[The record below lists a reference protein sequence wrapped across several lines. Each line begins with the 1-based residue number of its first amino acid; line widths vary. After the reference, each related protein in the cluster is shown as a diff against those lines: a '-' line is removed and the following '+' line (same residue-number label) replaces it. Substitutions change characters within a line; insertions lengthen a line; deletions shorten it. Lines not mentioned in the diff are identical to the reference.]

1 ASRLSRGTPEDSACN
16 LGYQGSGAAAAT
28 CRRID
33 SSGSADS
40 SAIQSL
46 SLFAAGTQPECA
58 GARPGFSLD
67 APGVRVYVRRRSVH
81 HVGGRNRG
89 KERFMIPAT
98 RKRPGFTLFQL
109 LVVLAMLAL
118 LIGLLLPAVQKV
130 RQAAARIKC
139 QNNLRQILLGM
150 HNMFDTNAGKMP

>member
-1 ASRLSRGTPEDSACN
+1 PEDSACN
-16 LGYQGSGAAAAT
+16 LGYQGSGAAEAT

-33 SSGSADS
+33 SSGSADN
-40 SAIQSL
+40 SAILPL
-46 SLFAAGTQPECA
+46 SLFGAGTQPECA
-58 GARPGFSLD
+58 GARLGFSLD
-67 APGVRVYVRRRSVH
+67 ACAARVYVRRRLVH
-81 HVGGRNRG
+81 HDAGRNRG

-118 LIGLLLPAVQKV
+118 LIGLLLPAMQKV

-139 QNNLRQILLGM
+139 QNNLRQIMLAM
-150 HNMFDTNAGKMP
+150 HNCFDTNAGKMP